1 MLGITYAKRSLKGA
15 TRGSESCNPPR
26 RFCTRLLQ
34 QGSPFGPTFGGYN
47 STFPRSR
54 LYSLAP
60 ARLALRV
67 HLRWLQLDLPM
78 VSFVLA
84 CSSKACFGST
94 YGDYNSTFPWSH
106 FSGLVHLSFS
116 PFQLSAFSFQVS
128 GFVLSLLFHRIPYRP
143 FLRIRSC
150 PLLLQNG
157 SLLSTNL
164 ENPEIMEWDMDPA
177 LTLGGKGSGHLTP
190 ETVLLPFQGS
200 QRDLFQRAEKA
211 SMPCFHLGTQ
221 LRTIRFAKRNHPL
234 IYLIEGKNPQL
245 IAPVSRRIINRQMAR
260 IETPEGG
267 SDSQRRTPLI
277 EGLSVPTGDLEGLAG
292 LPPLPRSGL
301 HTAELEY
308 SVRRSGNDR
317 AGNIQ
322 WFRRG
327 MHTLMGDQS
336 NAQENENGCISL
348 HQRTLS
354 PLKDQFQPEFS

>member
-67 HLRWLQLDLPM
+67 HLRWLQLALPK
-78 VSFVLA
+78 VSFQRL
-84 CSSKACFGST
+84 GSP
-94 YGDYNSTFPWSH
+94 FL
-106 FSGLVHLSFS
+106 FAFS

-128 GFVLSLLFHRIPYRP
+128 GFVLSLLFHRIPYWP